1 MILRCVALLFLVSG
15 ALFSAGCARHTANE
29 LVVGSELTYPPFE
42 MTDTNNQPTGIGVD
56 LARALA
62 AYLHKDLV
70 IRNTQFTGLIPALKT
85 GKLDAVISSMTVT
98 EERSR
103 SIDFSDP
110 YISTGICLLAA
121 TASDIQ
127 SIADVDKPG
136 HKVVVRTGTT
146 GAFYARDHFK
156 SATVLPIGEEAA
168 CVLEVAQGKAD
179 CFIYDQLSIYQ
190 FSLQNP
196 KTTRAILDAFQH
208 ESWAIGIRKGNDE
221 LRTQVNAFIAD
232 FRAKKGMEALGD
244 KYIKA
249 DKAVFLKMGIPV
261 SL

>member
-1 MILRCVALLFLVSG
+1 MNRFLLFRHLA
-15 ALFSAGCARHTANE
+15 ALSCVVLAGCAKRPANE
-29 LVVGSELTYPPFE
+29 LVSGSELSYPPFE

-56 LARALA
+56 LAKALA
-62 AYLHKDLV
+62 AYMHKDLV
-70 IRNTQFTGLIPALKT
+70 VRNTQFTGLIPALKT
-85 GKLDAVISSMTVT
+85 GKLDIVISSMTVT
-98 EERSR
+98 EERAR

-110 YISTGICLLAA
+110 YLSTGICLLANA
-121 TASDIQ
+121 ASDIQ

-136 HKVVVRTGTT
+136 RKVVVRTGTT
-146 GAFYARDHFK
+146 GSFYARDHFK

-190 FSLQNP
+190 FSRQNP
-196 KTTRAILDAFQH
+196 KTTRAILDAFQR

-221 LRTQVNAFIAD
+221 LRKQVNAFLAD
-232 FRAKKGMEALGD
+232 FKAKKGMEALGD

-249 DKAVFLKMGIPV
+249 DKAAFLKMGIPV
-261 SL
+261 TL

>member
-1 MILRCVALLFLVSG
+1 M
-15 ALFSAGCARHTANE
+15 
-29 LVVGSELTYPPFE
+29 ELTYPPFE
-42 MTDTNNQPTGIGVD
+42 MTDPNNQPTGIGVD

-62 AYLHKDLV
+62 AYLQKDLV

-85 GKLDAVISSMTVT
+85 GKVDVVISSMTVT
-98 EERSR
+98 EERAR
-103 SIDFSDP
+103 SIAFSEP
-110 YISTGICLLAA
+110 YIHTGICLLAGA
-121 TASDIQ
+121 GSDVQ

-156 SATVLPIGEEAA
+156 VAQVLPIGEEAA
-168 CVLEVAQGKAD
+168 CVLEIAQGKAD

-190 FSLQNP
+190 FSRQNP
-196 KTTRAILDAFQH
+196 KTTRALLDPFQY
-208 ESWAIGIRKGNDE
+208 ESWAIGLRQGNDQ
-221 LRTQVNAFIAD
+221 LRREINAFLVD
-232 FRAKKGMEALGD
+232 FKARKGMEALGD

-261 SL
+261 TL